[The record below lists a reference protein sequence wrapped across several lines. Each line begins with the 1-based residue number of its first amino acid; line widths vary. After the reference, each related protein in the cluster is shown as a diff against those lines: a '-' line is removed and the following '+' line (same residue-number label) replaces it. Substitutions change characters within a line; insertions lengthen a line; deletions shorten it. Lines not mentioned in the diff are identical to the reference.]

1 MSIAGASK
9 LLDRAAAA
17 GLLIEITQRRS
28 WRLFLTPDMA
38 LAFGYARPKRGR
50 PAKEPPALPVSRYLA
65 MAFDAFDQGI
75 ANIDRLLHETAPS
88 YANQTNRSEKR
99 GGGKEWVRQVKNR

>member
-28 WRLFLTPDMA
+28 WRQFLAPD
-38 LAFGYARPKRGR
+38 LAVEFGYARPKRGR
-50 PAKEPPALPVSRYLA
+50 PAKEPPPLPAASRDLA
-65 MAFDAFDQGI
+65 EVFDAFDQEMER
-75 ANIDRLLHETAPS
+75 IDRLLDGA
-88 YANQTNRSEKR
+88 
-99 GGGKEWVRQVKNR
+99 VI